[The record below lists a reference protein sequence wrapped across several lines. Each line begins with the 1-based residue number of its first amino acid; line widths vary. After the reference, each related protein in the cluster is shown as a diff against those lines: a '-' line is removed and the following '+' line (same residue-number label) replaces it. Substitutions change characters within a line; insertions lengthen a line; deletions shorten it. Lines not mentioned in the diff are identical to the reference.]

1 MKKSL
6 VTLGTAAVVLLTS
19 TFATEPV
26 FAERSLQDVQNERK
40 EIRVELSKAEKKVA
54 EVLKEIKELD
64 KEINQLESAIKANEK
79 QLKKTE
85 KTIKKLEKEINQLQE
100 EIDEIQEQIDIRD
113 GIIKERISS
122 YQANG
127 GNVHILEFLTGAKN
141 FVDLISRID
150 ATVTIT
156 KADQEIIKKQ
166 EEEKQIVEDKQA
178 QVEEK
183 LATQEEKKAEIK
195 EIIKTTKGQKDK
207 VEKKKKEIKK
217 KENQLRD
224 ELNKLQLK
232 DNDLARIEASLLA
245 PSTSSNSSNSSSSSG
260 SSNSSGG
267 NVKTV
272 AYTGTGGSA
281 IQAGYKVLGTPYVW
295 AGKGPGGFDCSGFV
309 SWAYRQE
316 GISLPSST
324 AGLSSVGTKISYS
337 QAKPGDLVFFNTYKT
352 NGHVGIYLGNGK
364 FIGAQNSTGVAVADM
379 NSGYWKKH
387 FSGHVRRVK

>member
-1 MKKSL
+1 MKLKKSL
-6 VTLGTAAVVLLTS
+6 VTVGTAAVLLFTS
-19 TFATEPV
+19 TVLTEPA
-26 FAERSLQDVQNERK
+26 FAERSLQDVKNERK
-40 EIRVELSKAEKKVA
+40 EIKVELNKAEKKVA
-54 EVLKEIKELD
+54 EVLKEIK
-64 KEINQLESAIKANEK
+64 QLENAIKENEK

-85 KTIKKLEKEINQLQE
+85 KTIQKLEKEIAELQE
-100 EIDEIQEQIDIRD
+100 EIDVIQEEIEIRD
-113 GIIKERISS
+113 EIIKERISA

-127 GNVHILEFLTGAKN
+127 GNVHILEIITGAKD
-141 FVDLISRID
+141 FVDLISRVE
-150 ATVTIT
+150 AAVTIT
-156 KADQEIIKKQ
+156 KADQDIITKHQQQQK
-166 EEEKQIVEDKQA
+166 ELEEKQALQEK
-178 QVEEK
+178 K
-183 LATQEEKKAEIK
+183 LADQEEKKAELVEIEKTQKAQKKQLK
-195 EIIKTTKGQKDK
+195 EKEKNLKK
-207 VEKKKKEIKK
+207 EVEKLK
-217 KENQLRD
+217 
-224 ELNKLQLK
+224 LK
-232 DNDLARIEASLLA
+232 DQDLARIEASLIEPTYSA
-245 PSTSSNSSNSSSSSG
+245 TTATNAGTGGSGGSSG
-260 SSNSSGG
+260 NNGSI
-267 NVKTV
+267 KTV

-324 AGLSSVGTKISYS
+324 SALASVGTKIPYS

>member
-1 MKKSL
+1 MKLKKSL
-6 VTLGTAAVVLLTS
+6 VTVGTAAVLLFTS
-19 TFATEPV
+19 TVLTEPA

-40 EIRVELSKAEKKVA
+40 EIKVELNKAEKKVA
-54 EVLKEIKELD
+54 EVLKEIK
-64 KEINQLESAIKANEK
+64 QLENAIKENEK

-85 KTIKKLEKEINQLQE
+85 KTIQKLEKEIAELQE
-100 EIDEIQEQIDIRD
+100 EIDVIQEEIEIRD
-113 GIIKERISS
+113 EIIKERISA

-127 GNVHILEFLTGAKN
+127 GNVHILEIITGAKD
-141 FVDLISRID
+141 FVDLISRVE
-150 ATVTIT
+150 AAVTIT
-156 KADQEIIKKQ
+156 KADQDIITKHQQQQK
-166 EEEKQIVEDKQA
+166 ELEEKQALQEK
-178 QVEEK
+178 K
-183 LATQEEKKAEIK
+183 LADQEEKKAELVEIEKTQKAQKKQLK
-195 EIIKTTKGQKDK
+195 EKEKNLKK
-207 VEKKKKEIKK
+207 EVEKLK
-217 KENQLRD
+217 
-224 ELNKLQLK
+224 LK
-232 DNDLARIEASLLA
+232 DQDLARIEASLIEPTYSA
-245 PSTSSNSSNSSSSSG
+245 TTATNAGTGGSGGSSG
-260 SSNSSGG
+260 NNGSI
-267 NVKTV
+267 KTV

-324 AGLSSVGTKISYS
+324 SALASVGTKIPYS